1 MFNVQ
6 YDHLNYNDQ
15 LFSEVL
21 PKVKT
26 ILFLLLD
33 PCL

>member
-15 LFSEVL
+15 LFSEEL
-21 PKVKT
+21 LNVKRE
-26 ILFLLLD
+26 LFL
-33 PCL
+33 